1 MKERVSEQTGGRR
14 VVGNMYF
21 FPFKLIYIGLLS
33 FERKILNKYTA
44 NSFLTNLLLWRW
56 SGWT

>member
-1 MKERVSEQTGGRR
+1 MKERASEQTGGRR
-14 VVGNMYF
+14 VVGNTYF
-21 FPFKLIYIGLLS
+21 FPFTLIYIGLLS
-33 FERKILNKYTA
+33 FERKILNKYIA